1 MQFLP
6 LPRKFRDK
14 SPMFHN
20 NSLNNPPFPRKFHP
34 NFSLRWKFPGNSTI
48 FMDIQIKFS
57 QCLNNHWKFLHF
69 NDNSMKLPPFQRN
82 PKKIE
87 IFQLLQRPK
96 KLKFVDFRSSHLF
109 PDPTKPICWCS
120 FSKFIMSS
128 IWTPTNAFDAELK
141 ITKSKPSHKV
151 CTPQTWCFIED
162 FRSGQW
168 FGFCEAGN
176 FDFRTFCIFLRK
188 EGETLYWREKTV
200 PSGVLPNIQEVAPPN
215 QRGSADYSPGVVPT
229 NPEGGAH

>member
-82 PKKIE
+82 PKKFK

-168 FGFCEAGN
+168 FGFFEAGH
-176 FDFRTFCIFLRK
+176 FDFLFHWLRAFRRAGEVAGGKLEEGRRKTK
-188 EGETLYWREKTV
+188 EGGMMYNIGLGRRTLANRHRW
-200 PSGVLPNIQEVAPPN
+200 S
-215 QRGSADYSPGVVPT
+215 
-229 NPEGGAH
+229 